1 MEKFVSLTIFFIF
14 VSISGFFTF
23 KDFFKNRS
31 RIQAVRDISLAV
43 LTTVAIF
50 TLLPTAI
57 AFLKVLAG
65 E

>member
-1 MEKFVSLTIFFIF
+1 M
-14 VSISGFFTF
+14 
-23 KDFFKNRS
+23 KDFFVFGALR
-31 RIQAVRDISLAV
+31 RYEGETAEARWLRLAGAI
-43 LTTVAIF
+43 LATIGIF

>member
-1 MEKFVSLTIFFIF
+1 MEILGIFIG
-14 VSISGFFTF
+14 ILIIMTCGFLTF
-23 KDFFKNRS
+23 KNFFKNRS